1 MVSCIK
7 IWSSYFNNFNKC
19 LVMIE
24 NINLKSDYFACNIFI
39 FWCFKYFV
47 VNLLPC
53 SGHWRGLADDDGA
66 AGGIVRPSNNFLFLT
81 HFEDQKHISPISNI
95 LHHSKIHFTNQ
106 KHNQNKVFVI
116 LFIVRLFGG
125 SDSLKESLLS
135 VLGRIFLSRVSFD
148 LCLIWSREKMFQEG
162 GKKPLKI
169 WRRGK

>member
-1 MVSCIK
+1 
-7 IWSSYFNNFNKC
+7 
-19 LVMIE
+19 MIE

-95 LHHSKIHFTNQ
+95 LRQLKIHFTNQ
-106 KHNQNKVFVI
+106 KHNSKQSICYPIHCATLWGKWFIERIAVI
-116 LFIVRLFGG
+116 SFRQDFSITRFFR
-125 SDSLKESLLS
+125 SM
-135 VLGRIFLSRVSFD
+135 FD
-148 LCLIWSREKMFQEG
+148 LIERKNVSR
-162 GKKPLKI
+162 
-169 WRRGK
+169 RR